1 MSATFTDANFDSL
14 VLQSDKLSIIDFWA
28 TWCPPCIAIGPSIDA
43 LAIEFEGQVNV
54 GKLNTDENPQVS
66 VAYGITNL
74 PCVLFMRNGVVV
86 DKMVGAA
93 PKSVYQKKV
102 GDLLKMAG

>member
-28 TWCPPCIAIGPSIDA
+28 TWCPPCVALGPTIDA
-43 LAIEFEGQVNV
+43 LARDFEGQVNV

-66 VAYGITNL
+66 VAYGVSNL
-74 PCVLFMRNGVVV
+74 PCVLFIRNGVVV

-93 PKSVYQKKV
+93 PKPVYEKKV
-102 GDLLKMAG
+102 RQLLG